1 MLLEFLIRAGL
12 YIINCEVVSDERYIN
27 TYKLSLYK
35 MEQISIVVPS
45 SSANVGLGYDIW
57 CLGLEQPQLKVTY
70 TKRTRPG
77 IEFEAK
83 SPYQPP
89 TGRELGYAGHV
100 ALDKFLK
107 ERGINEGAHLY
118 YEDDG
123 FPVGGLGRS
132 GAEAVG
138 AIMAA
143 AVIYGIKLSRNDVVI
158 ASAKG
163 EPDEH
168 KDNVAASTNGR
179 LNIIVPSTPYTSKPS
194 VDFYDVP
201 EDLGLAIG
209 FSSYQKT
216 STEAGRKVVRRPVK
230 VKDFVEQTGLI
241 SAATAA
247 IVTGNTERFLEL
259 VWGDRFHQPRRAHVR
274 FYGDFDDNDFTG
286 LQRKLFEEFHV
297 AWDAS
302 GAGPNM
308 QAKYTRKQYP
318 NGIVESISSV
328 VVPWFAD
335 RGINLKLEE
344 KVLAKEGAYDYAQR
358 HYNY

>member
-1 MLLEFLIRAGL
+1 MDK
-12 YIINCEVVSDERYIN
+12 V
-27 TYKLSLYK
+27 
-35 MEQISIVVPS
+35 SIVVPS

-57 CLGLEQPQLKVTY
+57 CLGLKQPQLKVTY
-70 TKRTRPG
+70 TRRTQPG

-89 TGRELGYAGHV
+89 AGRTLGYAGHV
-100 ALDKFLK
+100 ALDKFFK
-107 ERGINEGAHLY
+107 EKGINEGAHLY

-143 AVIYGIKLSRNDVVI
+143 AVIYEIKLSRNDVIV
-158 ASAKG
+158 AGAKG
-163 EPDEH
+163 EPGEH

-179 LNIIVPSTPYTSKPS
+179 LNIIVPYTPATGRAS

-201 EDLGLAIG
+201 EDFGLAVG

-216 STEAGRKVVRRPVK
+216 GGTEAGREALKSPVDA
-230 VKDFVEQTGLI
+230 KDFVDQTGLV

-247 IVTGNTERFLEL
+247 IVSGNTDRFLEL
-259 VWGDRFHQPRRAHVR
+259 VWGDKFHQPRRAHIR
-274 FYGDFDDNDFTG
+274 FYGNFDDHDFAE
-286 LQRKLFEEFHV
+286 LQKKLYEKFNV
-297 AWDAS
+297 AWDVS

-308 QAKYTRKQYP
+308 QAKYSKKKYP
-318 NGIVESISSV
+318 NGIIKAISPV

-335 RGINLKLEE
+335 KGIDLKLEE
-344 KVLAKEGAYDYAQR
+344 MVIAKEGAYDYAQK

>member
-107 ERGINEGAHLY
+107 EHEINEGAHLY

-163 EPDEH
+163 EPGGH

-179 LNIIVPSTPYTSKPS
+179 LNIIFPSTPYTSKPS

-216 STEAGRKVVRRPVK
+216 GGTEEGRRVLQSPVD
-230 VKDFVEQTGLI
+230 VKDFVDQMGLV

-247 IVTGNTERFLEL
+247 IVTGNTDRFLEL
-259 VWGDRFHQPRRAHVR
+259 VWGDRFHQSRRARVG
-274 FYGDFDDNDFTG
+274 FYGNFDDKEFLG
-286 LQRKLFEEFHV
+286 LQRKLYEDFHV
-297 AWDAS
+297 AWDIS
-302 GAGPNM
+302 GA
-308 QAKYTRKQYP
+308 
-318 NGIVESISSV
+318 
-328 VVPWFAD
+328 
-335 RGINLKLEE
+335 
-344 KVLAKEGAYDYAQR
+344 
-358 HYNY
+358 